1 MFFPSLSLF
10 YFLTNMW
17 QQLFLFAV
25 LSCFCVVAQEPN
37 PPTWPSSVYVL
48 NPATPQTSQKIVD
61 QIYSVNG
68 GHDPPFNGQFSPYR
82 FALLFMPGTHNVNV
96 NVGYYTSVIGLGQ
109 SPTDTKIQ
117 TVTCENGDYDFSG
130 GALSNFWRSA
140 ENFYND
146 PTSYWNNSP
155 TPAMLWAVSQ
165 ASPLRRVYVDGD
177 LTLYEYNSGCCAGYS
192 SGGYLA
198 DSTITGT
205 IYSGSQQQWFT
216 RNTNVGTWNGGNWNM
231 VFVGNNGQP
240 GTHCSNSNGWPI
252 TSVSTTPVVAEKPYL
267 IMNSNGQYSIGVPP
281 LKFNSLG
288 ATTNFD
294 NETFIDLSQV
304 YVARDTDSVDTI
316 NSKLSSGLHLI
327 LTPGIYNLT
336 GTIEVTNSNTIVLG
350 MGFPTLIA
358 TNGNTAIKVTGSE
371 GVRVS
376 GILLQ
381 AGPQTTGTLLYWGS
395 NDAGNSQ
402 NPGFLYDC
410 FARVGG
416 TNDPSVQQMTVDTMV
431 QIAQGNVV
439 IDNAWLWRADHDITG
454 EVYNSDNPVYNG
466 LQVFQDNVITYGLAV
481 EHTLQDLTQ
490 WYGNNGKVYFYQSEL
505 PYDVTQDQFGTPGY
519 TGFRVD
525 SSVSQFSGW
534 GMGVYSY
541 FRDYAVT
548 TANGIVTPSSA
559 ACSNSLTVFLN
570 GQGQITSTIN
580 GQGVPVYAPANTSYV
595 C

>member
-1 MFFPSLSLF
+1 MNWQVAVIFSVF
-10 YFLTNMW
+10 YI
-17 QQLFLFAV
+17 
-25 LSCFCVVAQEPN
+25 CVIAQEPN
-37 PPTWPSSVYVL
+37 PPTWPTSVYVL
-48 NPATPQTSQKIVD
+48 NPATPQTSQKVVD
-61 QIYSVNG
+61 QIYEVNG
-68 GHDPPFNGQFSPYR
+68 GHDPAFNGQWSPYR
-82 FALLFMPGTHNVNV
+82 FALLFMPGTHAVTV

-109 SPTDTKIQ
+109 APTDTNIQ
-117 TVTCENGDYDFSG
+117 TVTCENGDYDYTG

-140 ENFYND
+140 ENFYNQ
-146 PTSYWNNSP
+146 PITTWNNAP

-165 ASPLRRVYVDGD
+165 ASPLRRVSINGD
-177 LTLYEYNSGCCAGYS
+177 LTLYEYNSGCCAGYA

-216 RNTNVGTWNGGNWNM
+216 RNTNIGTWNGGNWNM
-231 VFVGNNGQP
+231 VFLGNSGDQP
-240 GTHCSNSNGWPI
+240 TSHCSNANGWPI
-252 TSVSTTPVVAEKPYL
+252 TSTSNTPVIAEKPYL
-267 IMNSNGQYSIGVPP
+267 VMNSDGTYAIAVPP
-281 LKFNSLG
+281 VKFNSVG
-288 ATTNFD
+288 PTTDFSN
-294 NETFIDLSQV
+294 NTMIDLSKV
-304 YVARDTDSVDTI
+304 YVAVDTDSVDTI

-350 MGFPTLIA
+350 IGFPTLVA

-395 NDAGNSQ
+395 NDAGNQ
-402 NPGFLYDC
+402 NNPGFLYDC

-416 TNDPSVQQMTVDTMV
+416 TNDPSVQQVTVDTMV

-439 IDNAWLWRADHDITG
+439 VDNAWLWRADHDITG

-466 LQVFQDNVITYGLAV
+466 LQVFEDNVITYGLAV
-481 EHTLQDLTQ
+481 EHVLQDLVQ
-490 WYGNNGKVYFYQSEL
+490 WFGNNGRVYFYQSEL
-505 PYDVTQDQFGTPGY
+505 PYDVTQSQFGTPGY

-525 SSVSQFSGW
+525 NSVTSFNGW
-534 GMGVYSY
+534 GMAVYCY

-548 TANGIVTPSSA
+548 TTSGIVVPNSA
-559 ACSNSLTVFLN
+559 HLQNSLTVFLN
-570 GQGQITSTIN
+570 GQGQITYTVN
-580 GQGVPVYAPANTSYV
+580 GNGTVVNSPAETSYV